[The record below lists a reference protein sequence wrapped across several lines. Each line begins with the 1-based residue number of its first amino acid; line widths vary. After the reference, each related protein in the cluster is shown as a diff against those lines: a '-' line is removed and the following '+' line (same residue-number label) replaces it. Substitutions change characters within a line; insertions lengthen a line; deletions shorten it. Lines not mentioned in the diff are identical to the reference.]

1 MSEHNSPGSGEDE
14 SNEGVTERDV
24 GQAVIVYEGPDGGQV
39 EKQVENDGIAY
50 FQDHWIVRTG
60 ETDEGHDTVRRIP
73 SHRVYYVERDVE
85 EFKEEVKSLRSQ
97 VQSIASEV
105 KSKISSGGGKEK
117 SGQSN
122 RGDRRNDQDAW

>member
-1 MSEHNSPGSGEDE
+1 MDERDSRERTGNGSED
-14 SNEGVTERDV
+14 GVTEREL
-24 GQAVIVYEGPDGGQV
+24 GQATIVYEDPGGGQV

-85 EFKEEVKSLRSQ
+85 EFKQEVQSLRNQ
-97 VQSIASEV
+97 VESLANEV
-105 KSKISSGGGKEK
+105 KSKFSSGESDEGTDG
-117 SGQSN
+117 N
-122 RGDRRNDQDAW
+122 DRFDDPDAW